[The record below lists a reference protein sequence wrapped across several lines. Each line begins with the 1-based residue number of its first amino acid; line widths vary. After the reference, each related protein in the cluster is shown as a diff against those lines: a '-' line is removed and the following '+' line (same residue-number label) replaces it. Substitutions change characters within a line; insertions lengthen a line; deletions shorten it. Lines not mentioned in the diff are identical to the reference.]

1 MLAVNVSKARAN
13 YSQRNNEVK
22 PLESCNVTSMC
33 MALDYMGYS
42 FPEGKYTQPEDNL
55 REFIEAKGWSPEV
68 HDQLSQG
75 ANEWI
80 GRRAAFF
87 STGILINEVI
97 SEIIASRPVV
107 MSGTFPG
114 YPKPRLEPLN
124 HVVCLVGF
132 EWEGN
137 NYNETPTCAVV
148 DDPYG
153 NTMDN
158 WRGNG
163 NDVKIPWGLF
173 VSWMKP
179 QKDTRAKW
187 GHLFYQV

>member
-1 MLAVNVSKARAN
+1 MLVNVSKDRAN

-42 FPEGKYTQPEDNL
+42 FPEGKYRQPEDNL
-55 REFIEAKGWSPEV
+55 RAFIEAKGWSPEV
-68 HDQLSQG
+68 HDQLSKG
-75 ANEWI
+75 TNEWL
-80 GRRAAFF
+80 GRRVTSF
-87 STGILINEVI
+87 SIRIPINDII
-97 SEIIASRPVV
+97 SEIIANRPVV
-107 MSGTFPG
+107 MSGAFPG
-114 YPKPRLEPLN
+114 YPNPRLEPLN

-132 EWEGN
+132 GWEGN
-137 NYNETPTCAVV
+137 NYNEIPTFALV

-158 WRGNG
+158 WRGSG
-163 NDVKIPWGLF
+163 NDVRIPWALF

-179 QKDTRAKW
+179 CGDALAKW
-187 GHLFYQV
+187 GHLFYSV